1 MHKSFNGARRRLRIL
16 SALIATTFAVA
27 SLAACSSPPRS
38 ESQSDG
44 SGTVRIALQPLLD
57 YVPWVFAEEHRLAEE
72 QDLELEISYLSQIN
86 TALQAMARGDLD
98 VVSTCTACNM
108 PYVQSVPT
116 LRDVLTINQFKGF
129 IIVGRTGAPEYEK
142 LISDGASEDEA
153 REEIY
158 AYIKGKTFIG
168 NEAIF
173 GALVDGLLEY
183 AGLERSDIE
192 IIDLADDAKAATAFL
207 QGQGDFYMGSLA
219 QESKLLGD
227 FPDQFVNVGG
237 AEVLG
242 PGGLWY
248 GTAAVDE
255 SFLKSN
261 PKTVEKLVAIWMRTA
276 RYINE
281 KPELVI
287 PAIRDALN
295 EHAGAT
301 FTDEQIEDQLANYVQ
316 FTDPAIAAEETYNP
330 DSSLYWKKSLDFYA
344 EQNIASGDLPEGT
357 DLDVLNQQ
365 ENVYKDVLENEELM
379 DWVNSP
385 LT

>member
-1 MHKSFNGARRRLRIL
+1 MNRSSTGTRRRFRIL
-16 SALIATTFAVA
+16 STMMAAAVAAVTFAG
-27 SLAACSSPPRS
+27 CSTSAEGEKSP
-38 ESQSDG
+38 DG
-44 SGTVRIALQPLLD
+44 TETVRIALQPLLD
-57 YVPWVFAEEHRLAEE
+57 YVPWVFAEEHGLAEE
-72 QDLELEISYLSQIN
+72 QDLTLEISYLSQIN
-86 TALQAMARGDLD
+86 TALQSMARGDLD

-129 IIVGRTGAPEYEK
+129 IIVGRTGAPEYDK
-142 LISDGASEDEA
+142 LISDGATEEEA
-153 REEIY
+153 RSEIY
-158 AYIKGKTFIG
+158 DYIKGKTFIG

-173 GALVDGLLEY
+173 GALVDGLLAY

-255 SFLKSN
+255 SYLKSN
-261 PKTVEKLVAIWMRTA
+261 ADTVEKLVAIWMRTA

-281 KPELVI
+281 EPDLVI
-287 PAIRDALN
+287 PVIRDALN

-301 FTDEQIEDQLANYVQ
+301 FTDDQIKDQLANYVQ
-316 FTDPAIAAEETYNP
+316 FTDPTIAADETYNP

-357 DLDVLNQQ
+357 DLDALNRQ
-365 ENVYKDVLENEELM
+365 EDVYRDVLENTQLM
-379 DWVNSP
+379 EWVNSP
-385 LT
+385 LS

>member
-1 MHKSFNGARRRLRIL
+1 MQRSTPKPRRQRLRIL
-16 SALIATTFAVA
+16 VAAAAAVTSLVFTACA
-27 SLAACSSPPRS
+27 SPAAESGSS
-38 ESQSDG
+38 SD
-44 SGTVRIALQPLLD
+44 GTVRIAIQPLLD
-57 YVPWVFAEEHRLAEE
+57 YVPWVFASDHGLAEE
-72 QDLELEISYLSQIN
+72 QGVKLDISYLSQIN
-86 TALQAMARGDLD
+86 TALQSMARGDLD

-108 PYVQSVPT
+108 PYVESVPT

-129 IIVGRTGAPEYEK
+129 IIVGRTGAPQYAQ
-142 LISDGASEDEA
+142 LVADGASEDDA
-153 REEIY
+153 RAEIY
-158 AYIKGKTFIG
+158 EYIKGKTFIG

-173 GALVDGLLEY
+173 GALVDGLLDY
-183 AGLERSDIE
+183 AGLESSDIK

-227 FPDQFVNVGG
+227 FPEQFVNVGG

-248 GTAAVDE
+248 GTAAVDA
-255 SFLKSN
+255 SYLKSN
-261 PKTVEKLVAIWMRTA
+261 KDTVEKLVAIWMRTA

-287 PAIRDALN
+287 PVIKDALN

-316 FTDPAIAAEETYNP
+316 FTDPTVAAEATYNP

-344 EQNIASGDLPEGT
+344 AQNVASGDLPEGT
-357 DLDVLNQQ
+357 DLDELNQQ
-365 ENVYKDVLENEELM
+365 ENVYKDVIKNKDLM
-379 DWVNSP
+379 DWVDSP
-385 LT
+385 LN